1 MPELPFNQLLT
12 RCRRRPRSAAGTAR
26 FFVCKTCKE
35 IKMYPN
41 QEEKKKS
48 TLFII
53 CSSQLQCNRPVSFR
67 FARQMWHR
75 DPAWAKTRTNHRE
88 CNSIIIFF
96 SQKEQSCTYASTLIR
111 SRDARFRN
119 DVPPSE
125 LLQIFIVIA
134 FLLTSRLP

>member
-96 SQKEQSCTYASTLIR
+96 RRKNNLVRMRRRLLGAGMLGSAMTSHPRSCFKFSSLLR
-111 SRDARFRN
+111 S
-119 DVPPSE
+119 S
-125 LLQIFIVIA
+125 
-134 FLLTSRLP
+134 